1 MKLIVGLGNQGKEYE
16 RTRHNVGFLVLDEI
30 ANTLNVS
37 IKQEKFKANIE
48 LVRIGSEQVLLM
60 KPLTYMNCSGEA
72 VIQAMNFYKIKNDD
86 VLVIHDDLDLPVGK
100 VRIRYQ
106 GSSGGQKGISNIMQH
121 LKTQQLSRIRIGIDK
136 NPLIPIVDYVLGKFT
151 KEEEPLIVNSVSQSA
166 KAAIYWVEHPIE
178 KVMNEF
184 NKL

>member
-1 MKLIVGLGNQGKEYE
+1 MKLIVGLGNPGKEYE